1 VVFGAN
7 VGTTM
12 TGWIVALVGLK
23 FKVEA
28 LALPLVGVGAV
39 LRLTGEH
46 QRRGALG
53 TALAG
58 FGLLFLGIGMLQ
70 QAFLGLAGQISLPQ
84 GSDALSVLAQLGI
97 GLMMTVLMQ
106 SSSAAMTITL
116 TAAQS
121 GLIGP
126 QGAAAVVI
134 GANIGSAVTTALAG
148 IGATPNARRTAACSP
163 ARWHCCCC
171 PGSSTRCRRHAKR
184 CRCRPIRPPSWRCS
198 TPRSTCWACC

>member
-1 VVFGAN
+1 VLVTALVQSSTAVGVAAIGFVNAGLLGLAPAVWVVFGAN

-58 FGLLFLGIGMLQ
+58 FGLLFR
-70 QAFLGLAGQISLPQ
+70 
-84 GSDALSVLAQLGI
+84 
-97 GLMMTVLMQ
+97 
-106 SSSAAMTITL
+106 SACL
-116 TAAQS
+116 R
-121 GLIGP
+121 
-126 QGAAAVVI
+126 V
-134 GANIGSAVTTALAG
+134 
-148 IGATPNARRTAACSP
+148 RTRS
-163 ARWHCCCC
+163 
-171 PGSSTRCRRHAKR
+171 RCW
-184 CRCRPIRPPSWRCS
+184 PSWAS
-198 TPRSTCWACC
+198 A